1 MKWLLTMEIG
11 AKMQEITKNVNMYK
25 SIKKNGY
32 TDFPIINARVLYYYD
47 HWTNQ
52 EYAITINL
60 NDKNNVIDVER
71 FNDED

>member
-1 MKWLLTMEIG
+1 
-11 AKMQEITKNVNMYK
+11 MQEITKNVNMYK

-32 TDFPIINARVLYYYD
+32 TDFPMINARVLYYYD

-60 NDKNNVIDVER
+60 NNKNNVIDVER
-71 FNDED
+71 FNDEN

>member
-1 MKWLLTMEIG
+1 MKWQQTMEIG

-32 TDFPIINARVLYYYD
+32 TDFPMINARVLYYYD

-60 NDKNNVIDVER
+60 NNKNNVIDVER
-71 FNDED
+71 FNDEN

>member
-1 MKWLLTMEIG
+1 
-11 AKMQEITKNVNMYK
+11 MQQITKNVNLYN

-32 TDFPIINARVLYYYD
+32 TDFPNINARVLYYYD

-60 NDKNNVIDVER
+60 NNKNNVIDVER
-71 FNDED
+71 FNDEN

>member
-1 MKWLLTMEIG
+1 MKWQQTMEIG

-60 NDKNNVIDVER
+60 NNKNNVIDVER
-71 FNDED
+71 FNDEN

>member
-1 MKWLLTMEIG
+1 MEIG

>member
-1 MKWLLTMEIG
+1 
-11 AKMQEITKNVNMYK
+11 MQEITKNVNMYK

>member
-1 MKWLLTMEIG
+1 MEIG

-60 NDKNNVIDVER
+60 NNKNNVIDVER
-71 FNDED
+71 FNDEN

>member
-1 MKWLLTMEIG
+1 MKWQWTMEIG

-60 NDKNNVIDVER
+60 NNKNNVIDVER
-71 FNDED
+71 FNDEN

>member
-60 NDKNNVIDVER
+60 NNKNNVIDVER
-71 FNDED
+71 FNDEN

>member
-1 MKWLLTMEIG
+1 MKWLWIMEIG

-60 NDKNNVIDVER
+60 NNKNNVIDVER
-71 FNDED
+71 FNDEN

>member
-1 MKWLLTMEIG
+1 MEIG

-32 TDFPIINARVLYYYD
+32 TDFPMINARVLYYYD

-60 NDKNNVIDVER
+60 NNKNNVIDVER
-71 FNDED
+71 FNDEN

>member
-1 MKWLLTMEIG
+1 
-11 AKMQEITKNVNMYK
+11 MQEITKNVNMYK

-60 NDKNNVIDVER
+60 NNKNNVIDVER
-71 FNDED
+71 FNDEN